1 MAEDLLF
8 AFCSLLQCFVHL
20 NNKKIGQSGAQ
31 TFLFLL
37 FLYYQY
43 TLVHL
48 QLRNSTP
55 IEKKIIMNK
64 VIRLPNNHKIIN
76 RY

>member
-8 AFCSLLQCFVHL
+8 AFCSLLPCFGRL

-37 FLYYQY
+37 FLYCQY

-48 QLRNSTP
+48 QLRNSIP
-55 IEKKIIMNK
+55 IYRKKHNYKKSDQITQ
-64 VIRLPNNHKIIN
+64 
-76 RY
+76 